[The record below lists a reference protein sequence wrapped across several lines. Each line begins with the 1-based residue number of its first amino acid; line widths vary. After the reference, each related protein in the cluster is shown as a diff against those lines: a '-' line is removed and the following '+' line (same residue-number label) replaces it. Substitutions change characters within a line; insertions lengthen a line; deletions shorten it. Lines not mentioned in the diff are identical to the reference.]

1 MAKKRSP
8 IKLTPE
14 GTVFGILLSLA
25 TYFCIMEVLQE
36 FSI

>member
-14 GTVFGILLSLA
+14 SLFFAAILSLA
-25 TYFCIMEVLQE
+25 AY
-36 FSI
+36 FSIAELLSEFAG